1 MYAIGIQTLFFSGC
15 IISSSTALK
24 FSAIIYVKYLT
35 LIDYENFKNR
45 PQILLF
51 WLLKFRIETGSV
63 RQSLPV
69 CPRKSYNTALSR
81 YISHFQASKSEFIG
95 INMFK
100 RYIVDF
106 SKNLE
111 NSDFLKMRKNLIS

>member
-1 MYAIGIQTLFFSGC
+1 M
-15 IISSSTALK
+15 
-24 FSAIIYVKYLT
+24 
-35 LIDYENFKNR
+35 IDYENFKNC

-51 WLLKFRIETGSV
+51 WSLKFGIETGSV
-63 RQSLPV
+63 RQLWPV
-69 CPRKSYNTALSR
+69 CPRKSYNTALSM
-81 YISHFQASKSEFIG
+81 YISHFKASKSEFIG

-111 NSDFLKMRKNLIS
+111 NSDF